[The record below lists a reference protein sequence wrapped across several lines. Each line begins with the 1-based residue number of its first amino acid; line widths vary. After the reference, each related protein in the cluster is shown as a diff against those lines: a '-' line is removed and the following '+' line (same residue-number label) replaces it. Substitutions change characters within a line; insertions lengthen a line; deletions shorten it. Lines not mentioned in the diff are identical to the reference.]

1 MNVQETKNIIESELI
16 KIASSFGNASSL
28 VQYSVEIN
36 TNKLDGDEED
46 VTYIFGSLSLGRKD
60 ASDEERLYL
69 PLDAELDD
77 DGNVDADKFN
87 KNLESFRDK
96 VAPIRDRLA
105 TAENPEEELKAIITD
120 FDRQLEENYKKE
132 IERLNKVA
140 KRNLTLAIIAVS
152 IAAVAALLILVIDKI
167 A

>member
-1 MNVQETKNIIESELI
+1 MNVQETKNVIESEL
-16 KIASSFGNASSL
+16 KEIAASFGNASAL
-28 VQYSVEIN
+28 VQYSVEVS
-36 TNKLDGDEED
+36 TNKVDDEED
-46 VTYIFGSLSLGRKD
+46 ITYIFGSLSLGRKD
-60 ASDEERLYL
+60 ASDDERLYL

-77 DGNVDADKFN
+77 NGNVDGDKF
-87 KNLESFRDK
+87 KESLESFRNK

-120 FDRQLEENYKKE
+120 FDRQLEDNYKKE
-132 IERLNKVA
+132 IERLNRIA

-152 IAAVAALLILVIDKI
+152 VAAVAALLILVIDKI